1 MEIYFYIFLYGIILG
16 QIFFGFW
23 GKIINCYIVCY
34 KLVKYINIQEKKDL
48 LIYILNGNS
57 IGMFFEYFIYYVFC
71 NIYLYFFYL
80 KFDEIIIR
88 MIFKC

>member
-1 MEIYFYIFLYGIILG
+1 MEVYFYTILYGIILG

-34 KLVKYINIQEKKDL
+34 KLVKRINIQEKKDL

-57 IGMFFEYFIYYVFC
+57 MFLEYFIYYVFC

-88 MIFKC
+88 TIFKC